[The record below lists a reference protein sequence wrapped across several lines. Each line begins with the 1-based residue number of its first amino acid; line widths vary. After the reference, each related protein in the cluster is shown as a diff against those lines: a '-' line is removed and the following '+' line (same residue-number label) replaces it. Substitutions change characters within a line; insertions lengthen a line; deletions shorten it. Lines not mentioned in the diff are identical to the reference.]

1 VTAHHKHPEA
11 RQPGG
16 FPRWFSL
23 LTEPFCRREND
34 VNTIGVGIDTAR
46 YGHRVTFLDEARQP
60 AAPPLTIQETQQG
73 YGCLADTLC
82 RLQNKFPEATLR
94 IRIDAAGHYAANLEA
109 FLRKLPLQLQISLGQ
124 PKQNKDYQQVH
135 FPKRKSDDT
144 DSQAVARF
152 AVVEAPPPT
161 AGCSPE
167 ILALRE
173 VTSWLQSQG
182 IDCTRAINQLHN
194 LLARVFPE
202 LATIVKTLAGTGIL
216 HLLGKYPTPNDIAR
230 ARIESLQ
237 RIPHIKPELAER
249 LQQAARSS
257 VASFRGEVAAQLVRH
272 HVQQLKLRLKAKRQ
286 LERLLEATFAKIPSS
301 ACRQVATIPG
311 IGTATAAALVAKI
324 VDIDR
329 FTTPNQLVGYFG
341 CFPEEHSSGV
351 DKAGRPL
358 LSKTTRISPKGNDLV
373 RHYLWMAAKC
383 ASLHNPAIR
392 ALYQRQRAAGKRGD
406 VALGHCMR
414 KLLHLV
420 YAVWKTNRPFDPRH
434 YAWEA
439 GSSAVSATPQKVAE
453 SPKAERAAETE
464 VISATITTVAAERLV
479 DNSHRHKRPSPS
491 IDYRYLRQQI
501 SIGEVLRLLNYP
513 QPLTDAGTQVR
524 GPCPLHH
531 DRRHR
536 STFSVNLEKGIFQCF
551 ARECRAHGN
560 VLELW
565 AQAKGLTIHQA
576 AFDLA
581 EKLHLKL
588 QWNREE
594 NP

>member
-1 VTAHHKHPEA
+1 M
-11 RQPGG
+11 
-16 FPRWFSL
+16 
-23 LTEPFCRREND
+23 
-34 VNTIGVGIDTAR
+34 NTIGVGIDTAR
-46 YGHRVTFLDEARQP
+46 YGHRVTFLDETRQP

-94 IRIDAAGHYAANLEA
+94 VRIDAAGHYAANLEA

-152 AVVEAPPPT
+152 AVVESPPPT
-161 AGCSPE
+161 AGCSSE

-182 IDCTRAINQLHN
+182 TDCTRAINQLHN

-202 LATIVKTLAGTGIL
+202 LATIVKNLAGTGIL
-216 HLLGKYPTPNDIAR
+216 HLLGKYPTPEDIAR
-230 ARIESLQ
+230 ARIGSLQ

-249 LQQAARSS
+249 LQQAARIS
-257 VASFRGEVAAQLVRH
+257 VASLRGEVAAQLVRH
-272 HVQQLKLRLKAKRQ
+272 HVQQLRLRLKAKRQ

-329 FTTPNQLVGYFG
+329 FATPNQLVGYFG

-358 LSKTTRISPKGNDLV
+358 PSQSTRISAKGNDLV

-420 YAVWKTNRPFDPRH
+420 YAVWKTDRPFNPLH
-434 YAWEA
+434 HPWEN
-439 GSSAVSATPQKVAE
+439 SSAETPPEKVTE
-453 SPKAERAAETE
+453 SLKAEPAAETE
-464 VISATITTVAAERLV
+464 VTSATVTTVAAERPGG
-479 DNSHRHKRPSPS
+479 NSLHDKRPNLS
-491 IDYRYLRQQI
+491 IDYRYLRQQL
-501 SIGEVLRLLNYP
+501 SIAEVLRLLNYP
-513 QPLTDAGTQVR
+513 QPSGTGTQVR
-524 GPCPLHH
+524 GPCPLHQ

-536 STFSVNLEKGIFQCF
+536 PTFSVNLEKGIFQCF
-551 ARECRAHGN
+551 ARECKAHGN
-560 VLELW
+560 ALDLW
-565 AQAKGLTIHQA
+565 ATAKRLPIHQA
-576 AFDLA
+576 ALDLA

>member
-1 VTAHHKHPEA
+1 M
-11 RQPGG
+11 
-16 FPRWFSL
+16 
-23 LTEPFCRREND
+23 
-34 VNTIGVGIDTAR
+34 NTIGVGIDTAR
-46 YGHRVTFLDEARQP
+46 YGHRVTFLDEARQQ

-94 IRIDAAGHYAANLEA
+94 VRIDAAGHYAANLEA

-152 AVVEAPPPT
+152 AVVEAPQPT

-173 VTSWLQSQG
+173 VSSWLQSQG
-182 IDCTRAINQLHN
+182 TDCTRAINQLHN

-202 LATIVKTLAGTGIL
+202 LATIVKNLAGTGIL
-216 HLLGKYPTPNDIAR
+216 HLLSKYSTPNDIAR
-230 ARIESLQ
+230 ARIESLK
-237 RIPHIKPELAER
+237 RIPHVKPELAER
-249 LQQAARSS
+249 LQQAARIS
-257 VASFRGEVAAQLVRH
+257 VASLRGEVAVQLVRH

-286 LERLLEATFAKIPSS
+286 LERLLETTFAKIPSS
-301 ACRQVATIPG
+301 ACRQVATITG

-329 FTTPNQLVGYFG
+329 FTTPHQLVGYFG

-358 LSKTTRISPKGNDLV
+358 PSQSTRISAKGNDLV

-406 VALGHCMR
+406 VAVGHCMR
-414 KLLHLV
+414 KLLHII
-420 YAVWKTNRPFDPRH
+420 YAVWKTDRPFNPCH
-434 YAWEA
+434 HPWEA
-439 GSSAVSATPQKVAE
+439 PSVE
-453 SPKAERAAETE
+453 SPPEKVTESLKAEPAAETE
-464 VISATITTVAAERLV
+464 VTSATVTTVAAERRGG
-479 DNSHRHKRPSPS
+479 NSLRHKRPNQS
-491 IDYRYLRQQI
+491 IDYRYLRQQL
-501 SIGEVLRLLNYP
+501 SIAEVLKLLNYP
-513 QPLTDAGTQVR
+513 QPLSSAGTQVR
-524 GPCPLHH
+524 GPCPLHD
-531 DRRHR
+531 DRRR
-536 STFSVNLEKGIFQCF
+536 RPTFSINLEKGIFQCF
-551 ARECRAHGN
+551 ARECKAHGN
-560 VLELW
+560 ALDLW
-565 AQAKGLTIHQA
+565 AKAKGLSIHQA
-576 AFDLA
+576 ALDLA

>member
-1 VTAHHKHPEA
+1 M
-11 RQPGG
+11 
-16 FPRWFSL
+16 
-23 LTEPFCRREND
+23 
-34 VNTIGVGIDTAR
+34 NTIGVGIDTAR

-82 RLQNKFPEATLR
+82 RLQNKFPEATFR
-94 IRIDAAGHYAANLEA
+94 VRIDAAGHYAANLEA
-109 FLRKLPLQLQISLGQ
+109 FLRMLPLQLQISLGQ

-173 VTSWLQSQG
+173 VSSWLQSQG
-182 IDCTRAINQLHN
+182 TDCTRAINQLHN
-194 LLARVFPE
+194 VLARVFPE
-202 LATIVKTLAGTGIL
+202 LATLVKNLAGTGIL
-216 HLLGKYPTPNDIAR
+216 HLLSKYPTPKDIAR
-230 ARIESLQ
+230 ARMESLQ
-237 RIPHIKPELAER
+237 RIPHVKPELAER
-249 LQQAARSS
+249 LQQAARIS
-257 VASFRGEVAAQLVRH
+257 VASLRGEVAVQLVRH

-286 LERLLEATFAKIPSS
+286 LERLLETTFAKIPSS

-329 FTTPNQLVGYFG
+329 FATPNQLVGYFG

-358 LSKTTRISPKGNDLV
+358 PSQSTRISAKGNDLV

-420 YAVWKTNRPFDPRH
+420 YAVWKTDQPFNPRH
-434 YAWEA
+434 HPV
-439 GSSAVSATPQKVAE
+439 GKFI
-453 SPKAERAAETE
+453 RGNAA
-464 VISATITTVAAERLV
+464 R
-479 DNSHRHKRPSPS
+479 
-491 IDYRYLRQQI
+491 
-501 SIGEVLRLLNYP
+501 
-513 QPLTDAGTQVR
+513 
-524 GPCPLHH
+524 
-531 DRRHR
+531 
-536 STFSVNLEKGIFQCF
+536 KG
-551 ARECRAHGN
+551 
-560 VLELW
+560 
-565 AQAKGLTIHQA
+565 
-576 AFDLA
+576 D
-581 EKLHLKL
+581 
-588 QWNREE
+588 
-594 NP
+594 